1 MDQAQE
7 DKAIQRTHSLDFDLV
22 QCDWIVARVR
32 EDRIYAQNLYAALC
46 NTEWQ
51 EQDAW
56 EVLRDHTWS
65 CSWRGAGS
73 IVADI
78 CGSGDY
84 LDWYCSGMMTGH
96 PNDDLGTADYKIQ
109 KGFRSE
115 GDVADRIRQDLLAIG
130 WRQVG

>member
-1 MDQAQE
+1 MAE
-7 DKAIQRTHSLDFDLV
+7 IQRTHSLDFDLV

-56 EVLRDHTWS
+56 EVLRDRTWS
-65 CSWRGAGS
+65 CSWRGAGG

-78 CGSGDY
+78 RGEGDY
-84 LDWYCSGMMTGH
+84 MDWYCSGMMTNH
-96 PNDDLGTADYKIQ
+96 PDDDLGDAPRRKTGAVP
-109 KGFRSE
+109 E
-115 GDVADRIRQDLLAIG
+115 GTVTEEIRQDLLSIG
-130 WRQVG
+130 WQQVVDH